1 MLPCDRHGARVA
13 RKHSRLSHSTLS
25 YPTINPNSH
34 VFATLAQAT
43 SGDTPAARDG
53 HCAAYDAH
61 AHRLVVFG
69 GRGADRRRLNDVH
82 HLDLATWA
90 WKRVITDGVGGCS
103 DAGQGLL

>member
-1 MLPCDRHGARVA
+1 MVA
-13 RKHSRLSHSTLS
+13 TNSQTRKHPRFRVMGMGREWHANIYGSVTL
-25 YPTINPNSH
+25 T
-34 VFATLAQAT
+34 QAT

-53 HCAAYDAH
+53 HCAAYDAP

-103 DAGQGLL
+103 GAG